1 MNLFNNILINKRIL
15 GVAVFASVV
24 SFSGIAAAAP
34 AMLSASVNVRTGP
47 GVSFG
52 RIATFPAGMQV
63 DAGPC
68 RSGWCQVRNGRYF
81 GWVSA
86 RYVRFGAYA
95 GRPVYPARPGPNVII
110 EEDWGPDFGWYA
122 PRRHGWRPDYVPPC
136 SWRGC
141 GPYGPPAWRR
151 NWNPNWG
158 VGPRVMRSWPP
169 VGPDLPLIQPQRPL
183 QPQRPIW
190 GPGPAVG
197 NTTGGGIHFGNIRP
211 YHAGR

>member
-15 GVAVFASVV
+15 GVAVLPQLFRSRASLPQHRLCFQPPSMYVQDPASVSAV
-24 SFSGIAAAAP
+24 SRHFRPGCRSTPVLAAAA
-34 AMLSASVNVRTGP
+34 G
-47 GVSFG
+47 
-52 RIATFPAGMQV
+52 
-63 DAGPC
+63 
-68 RSGWCQVRNGRYF
+68 
-81 GWVSA
+81 
-86 RYVRFGAYA
+86 VRFATGDISAGFRLAMSGSEPMRVVRSIRRGRGRMSSLRKTGA
-95 GRPVYPARPGPNVII
+95 GFRLVR
-110 EEDWGPDFGWYA
+110 